1 MIKKAANAA
10 FAIICFNLLKSEK
23 FGLLT
28 KLKFQKT
35 NFANILH
42 IILIICTFVPNIIFL
57 FIT

>member
-10 FAIICFNLLKSEK
+10 FAIICFNFLKSEK